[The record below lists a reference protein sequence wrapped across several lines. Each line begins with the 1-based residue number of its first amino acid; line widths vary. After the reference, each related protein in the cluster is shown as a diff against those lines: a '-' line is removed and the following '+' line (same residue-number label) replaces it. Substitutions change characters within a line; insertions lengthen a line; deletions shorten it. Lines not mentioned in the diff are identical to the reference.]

1 MSDTQV
7 YVVEDEPIQREILT
21 ELLSDSFSLQA
32 FDHGDKFLEAFDA
45 DKPAVVILDIGLPG
59 KSGYE
64 ICEILRAQYS
74 QSLIK
79 IVFLSGH
86 SSLDERLKGYE
97 LGADD
102 YITKPF
108 DVQELRTK
116 IQNAADIMSAKSA
129 LKQQADYA
137 STTAFQAMTAQS
149 EMGLILQGVRAMNE
163 AKDFDALKTSTFDCL
178 ASLDLTATIYYE
190 IEGTQEYVACPG
202 RQTTPIEQ
210 QIIDMIRPVERI
222 WTKGSRSMYNFKH
235 SSLLILNMPDDAEK
249 LGRYRDILCFLMEAF
264 DARLEAIYN
273 LGALM
278 DAKKWRQSISEIT
291 KLLAMSSEKLEDSV
305 NESSSVVSSMIGDLE
320 FMLPGMGLEEDQEKA
335 ILDVVDNASQKFR
348 ESLETSEQ
356 TRDVF
361 HKVVDKLKGM
371 IS

>member
-1 MSDTQV
+1 MSETRV

-21 ELLSDSFSLQA
+21 ELLSDSFNLQA
-32 FDHGDKFLEAFDA
+32 FDHGDKFLEAFEEQY
-45 DKPAVVILDIGLPG
+45 PSVVILDIGLPG

-64 ICEILRAQYS
+64 ICEILRQSYS
-74 QSLIK
+74 QALIK
-79 IVFLSGH
+79 IIFLSGH

-108 DVQELRTK
+108 DIQELNNK
-116 IQNAADIMSAKSA
+116 IQNATDIISAKSA

-149 EMGLILQGVRAMNE
+149 EMGIILQGVRTMNE
-163 AKDFDALKTSTFDCL
+163 VKDFQSLINATFECL
-178 ASLDLTATIYYE
+178 TNLDLTSTLYYE
-190 IEGTQEYVACPG
+190 IADVKAFVAPPG
-202 RQTTPIEQ
+202 RQTTPIEE
-210 QIIDMIRPVERI
+210 QIIGMVRPMERI
-222 WTKGSRSMYNFKH
+222 WTKGSRSMYNFEH
-235 SSLLILNMPDDAEK
+235 CSLLILNMPDDQEK

-278 DAKKWRQSISEIT
+278 DAKQWRESIGEIT
-291 KLLAMSSEKLEDSV
+291 RLLAKSSEKLEDSV
-305 NESSSVVSSMIGDLE
+305 TQSSSVVTSMIGDLE
-320 FMLPGMGLEEDQEKA
+320 YLLPGMGLEEDQEKC
-335 ILDVVDNASQKFR
+335 ILDIVDNASQKFR
-348 ESLETSEQ
+348 DSLETSEQ

-361 HKVVDKLKGM
+361 HKVVEKLKAM
-371 IS
+371 IN